1 MLLCRR
7 YPLGESESWSLKF
20 TRIKRKIVQPL
31 FTDRLFIEPLTFND
45 TAFILE
51 LVNTEGWLTF
61 IGNRN
66 VHSEMDAKEYIQKII
81 DNSNTDYSLVKRKED
96 QTKIGIITFIQR
108 DYLDHPDIGFAF
120 LPAYSNKGYAYEAT
134 KAVLKNLIETN
145 NLAHIL
151 ATTIP
156 ENLHSIKLL
165 KKLGLSY
172 EKEIEVNKVKL
183 QIYGAATEKIDFG

>member
-1 MLLCRR
+1 M
-7 YPLGESESWSLKF
+7 
-20 TRIKRKIVQPL
+20 
-31 FTDRLFIEPLTFND
+31 
-45 TAFILE
+45 
-51 LVNTEGWLTF
+51 
-61 IGNRN
+61 
-66 VHSEMDAKEYIQKII
+66 

-120 LPAYSNKGYAYEAT
+120 LPAFSNQGYAYEAT

-145 NLAHIL
+145 HLTHIL

-156 ENLHSIKLL
+156 ENRSSIKLL

-183 QIYGAATEKIDFG
+183 QVYGAATEKIDFG